1 MTTVCR
7 AKVVQKLKKM
17 LKFSEKSNIQTYGK
31 QRKKPNIHKGHRA
44 FLAGAE
50 GLEPSARGFGAHYIG
65 YQNSMTNNILCNDC
79 IKNDDQMTTA
89 DSNKAC
95 FSCKNGSKQQR
106 RDHCTAKLLQASELR
121 IRVLSIIIIL
131 LSVLVEVKIKLPN
144 KLFSACK

>member
-50 GLEPSARGFGAHYIG
+50 GLEPSARGFGAHCELYSH
-65 YQNSMTNNILCNDC
+65 YMQHKDFYTSKS
-79 IKNDDQMTTA
+79 KNVDQMTTA

-95 FSCKNGSKQQR
+95 FSCKNGSKQPR
-106 RDHCTAKLLQASELR
+106 RDHCTAKLLPASELR

-131 LSVLVEVKIKLPN
+131 FSVLVEVKIKLPN